1 MVEGVAGLDKW
12 VTLHCL
18 LVSHLPC
25 SHKGEGLVAVDE
37 APVETQQ
44 VLGCCHSLL
53 MLEDELVGDP
63 LEKASLTSL
72 NWELTK
78 SK

>member
-1 MVEGVAGLDKW
+1 MPFAVMI
-12 VTLHCL
+12 
-18 LVSHLPC
+18 SY
-25 SHKGEGLVAVDE
+25 SQMGEGLTGVDQ

-53 MLEDELVGDP
+53 MLDDELVGDP
-63 LEKASLTSL
+63 LEKASLTAL

-78 SK
+78 SE